1 MQPLDA
7 IRFGARSL
15 SGYPARSLL
24 ILLAMAI
31 GVASVI
37 LLVALGEGARLYV
50 SNQFTS
56 LGTHILI
63 VLPGRAETTGGPPPL
78 LGETP
83 RDLTIEDALSI
94 LKSPSVRRVA
104 PIALGSAPVS
114 WAARSREVTIL
125 GSTADLY
132 EVRDL
137 SMTQGRFLP
146 SADPRRGSAVCVI
159 GYKVKNELFGNR
171 SALGE
176 WVRIG
181 EWRFRVTGVLA
192 KKGISLGLD
201 MSDVVVIP
209 VASAQAVFDT
219 YSLFRILVKA
229 ATREAVH
236 EAKDDILRIIRERHE
251 GEDDVTVITQ
261 DALLSTFDRI
271 FRTLTLTVAGIAA
284 ISLAV
289 AGILIMN
296 VMLISVSQ
304 RTGEIGLL
312 KAVGSPNGQILRL
325 FLTESAMLSLIGAG
339 FGLVLAAGGSWVL
352 VRLFPSFPVT
362 VPLWALWASIGVSL
376 VTGLLFG
383 ILPAR
388 RASHLDPV
396 AALSRR

>member
-1 MQPLDA
+1 MKPLDA
-7 IRFGARSL
+7 VRFGLRSL
-15 SGYPARSLL
+15 SGYPTRSLL

-83 RDLTIEDALSI
+83 RDLTIEDALS
-94 LKSPSVRRVA
+94 LLRSPSVRLVA
-104 PIALGSAPVS
+104 PIAVGSAPVS
-114 WAARSREVTIL
+114 WESRSREVTIL
-125 GSTADLY
+125 GSTSDLY
-132 EVRDL
+132 EIRDL
-137 SMTQGRFLP
+137 SMTQGKFLT
-146 SADPRRGSAVCVI
+146 SGDPRRGAAVCVM
-159 GYKVKNELFGNR
+159 GYKLRNELMGNR
-171 SALGE
+171 SPLGD
-176 WVRIG
+176 WIRIG

-192 KKGISLGLD
+192 KKGVSLGLD
-201 MSDVVVIP
+201 MGDVVVIP
-209 VASAQAVFDT
+209 VATAQSLFNT
-219 YSLFRILVKA
+219 TSLFRILVKA
-229 ATREAVH
+229 VSLETVPG
-236 EAKDDILRIIRERHE
+236 AKEDILRIIRERHE

-325 FLTESAMLSLIGAG
+325 FLTESAMLSLIGAAL
-339 FGLVLAAGGSWVL
+339 GLVLAAGGAWVL
-352 VRLFPSFPVT
+352 VRMFPSFPIT
-362 VPLWALWASIGVSL
+362 VPVWALGASIGVSL
-376 VTGLLFG
+376 LTGLLFG

-388 RASHLDPV
+388 RASSLDPV
-396 AALSRR
+396 TALSRR